1 MADIEIALVH
11 LEEAKK
17 IPRREECVRQL
28 REAYAERYLTS
39 IGVDTNARSR
49 SLQRE
54 VLRRAPLSE
63 CQIEG
68 AWNNRGSAIID
79 QLRIRQPRVG
89 EEDEENEEENAEE
102 LQDAETQIS
111 HSRVGHTGYIK
122 PLLDWVNPYQITAPE
137 RSTTR
142 ELPFLGGGATAW
154 LPTSETDVDLTH
166 ELERVRKQA
175 RRRGVGPSST
185 LDGQAKGGPQLM
197 LGALT
202 EKRLQELKRK
212 FLLPFASQRQVNGKL
227 VVVPWMPRPPV
238 GLKVPEG
245 HLRQARVPVKA
256 SVEDIKKAS
265 TRLVK
270 GQLPLELLTRQ
281 PNPVLLA
288 SVRAQMQSTD
298 MVRLVGLLS
307 HWLYWNILDHVHPPE
322 RRLQPGKMQ
331 ALVISIQE
339 AWAAAILTFLETP
352 AGVAFAIPA
361 LLVTAKML
369 IEVIF
374 RAQYEDVLRAE
385 NNSLQLIEEIN
396 MMCMSLL
403 DTDCTFAHFAALDA
417 LSEGTK
423 LWRKLQAL
431 LQRKQG
437 AVARTEARTCR
448 TSALLRRALVG
459 QHAAPADSRTRRF
472 LAKSASDTE
481 SGPPRSAPHQDP
493 ARAKRHEKWQDA
505 ALLRAQM
512 QASKTRPN
520 SAEDVAAAVA
530 APARRSSSAQP
541 RARQKG

>member
-1 MADIEIALVH
+1 MD
-11 LEEAKK
+11 EE
-17 IPRREECVRQL
+17 RRERVGRDFLVYFNYTVMTRIVVWVLFGALLYDLKATTPLRTEMRQQSRDSSSQNNFAFGLCECCHHCETSCWAIWCPCALWSATASSPKSNFGGWSFWQLTFLWVGFYLLSGTAGAMEAFLEILPALSLPLLLIRICIQVWHRQHL
-28 REAYAERYLTS
+28 RKKCDLDHGNCCTLTEDACVWCFCTQCAAMQEALQVGFVEGMPLTGGWATGLPS
-39 IGVDTNARSR
+39 S
-49 SLQRE
+49 
-54 VLRRAPLSE
+54 LRRKPAL
-63 CQIEG
+63 
-68 AWNNRGSAIID
+68 GSLGTCFEQCWLTYPAFTAFSLCKARD
-79 QLRIRQPRVG
+79 SH
-89 EEDEENEEENAEE
+89 E
-102 LQDAETQIS
+102 LD
-111 HSRVGHTGYIK
+111 
-122 PLLDWVNPYQITAPE
+122 APE

-281 PNPVLLA
+281 PNPALLA

-307 HWLYWNILDHVHPPE
+307 HWLYWNILDHE

-423 LWRKLQAL
+423 LWRKLQARL
-431 LQRKQG
+431 
-437 AVARTEARTCR
+437 
-448 TSALLRRALVG
+448 
-459 QHAAPADSRTRRF
+459 
-472 LAKSASDTE
+472 
-481 SGPPRSAPHQDP
+481 
-493 ARAKRHEKWQDA
+493 
-505 ALLRAQM
+505 
-512 QASKTRPN
+512 
-520 SAEDVAAAVA
+520 
-530 APARRSSSAQP
+530 
-541 RARQKG
+541 

>member
-298 MVRLVGLLS
+298 M
-307 HWLYWNILDHVHPPE
+307 E

>member
-1 MADIEIALVH
+1 
-11 LEEAKK
+11 
-17 IPRREECVRQL
+17 
-28 REAYAERYLTS
+28 
-39 IGVDTNARSR
+39 
-49 SLQRE
+49 
-54 VLRRAPLSE
+54 
-63 CQIEG
+63 
-68 AWNNRGSAIID
+68 
-79 QLRIRQPRVG
+79 
-89 EEDEENEEENAEE
+89 
-102 LQDAETQIS
+102 
-111 HSRVGHTGYIK
+111 
-122 PLLDWVNPYQITAPE
+122 
-137 RSTTR
+137 
-142 ELPFLGGGATAW
+142 
-154 LPTSETDVDLTH
+154 
-166 ELERVRKQA
+166 
-175 RRRGVGPSST
+175 
-185 LDGQAKGGPQLM
+185 M

-298 MVRLVGLLS
+298 M
-307 HWLYWNILDHVHPPE
+307 E